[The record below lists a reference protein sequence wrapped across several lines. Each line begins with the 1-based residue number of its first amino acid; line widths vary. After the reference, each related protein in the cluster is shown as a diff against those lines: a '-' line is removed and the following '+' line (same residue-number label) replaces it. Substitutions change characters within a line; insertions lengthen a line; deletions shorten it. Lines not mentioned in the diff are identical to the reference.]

1 MVLWDSIVGSLLS
14 KVAPAV
20 ASYYQTRLELKH
32 KLKLTKIE
40 GQIREAEAKSAR
52 MARVQEMDHEW
63 ELLQIQNSGWKDE
76 WVLVLLS
83 IPLVLVFVPWTQPF
97 ILEGFLSL
105 EQTPD
110 WYRWLILAVFTAIYG
125 IRIWR
130 RDVK

>member
-1 MVLWDSIVGSLLS
+1 MVLWDSIVGSLLG

-20 ASYYQTRLELKH
+20 ADYYKTRLELKH

-40 GQIREAEAKSAR
+40 AQIKKAEREAN
-52 MARVQEMDHEW
+52 MDHEW
-63 ELLQIQNSGWKDE
+63 ELLQIHNSGWKDE
-76 WVLVLLS
+76 WVLILLS
-83 IPLVLVFVPWTQPF
+83 IPLVLVFVPYTQPF
-97 ILEGFLSL
+97 IHEGFMSL

-130 RDVK
+130 RESG